1 MICPTRASTLWY
13 VHFYF
18 IYLFFLFTL
27 YCSSLKCKTLADCT
41 FFLKGGFVHYGTVT
55 NDFVM
60 VKGCVVGTKKR
71 VLTLRKV
78 RIMSR
83 TLCDSGAHL
92 KHFLNPN
99 LTVWFQSLL
108 VQTSRRAL
116 EKIDLKFIDTTSKF
130 GHGRFQT
137 AEEKKAFM
145 VRGFGPWRLSYCRQL
160 LAYIFGIKIGVK
172 SVSVSTVRNLV
183 QSLV

>member
-145 VRGFGPWRLSYCRQL
+145 VRGFGPWRLSYCRSKQT
-160 LAYIFGIKIGVK
+160 I
-172 SVSVSTVRNLV
+172 VSIYFWN
-183 QSLV
+183 